1 MRLQS
6 TGQFPERQ
14 PTIDTFCPRP
24 KSSAMRNFHNV
35 ALVGFMGTGKSTVGN
50 TLASMLRWR
59 LIDTDNIIEQR
70 AGKRIADIFAND
82 GEASFRDLETQ
93 VVKELEAEQHCVI
106 STGGGLVVNP
116 ANMESLKRHAL
127 VVCLWA
133 SPEAIF
139 ARVGR
144 QTHRPLLNGPEPLTK
159 IRELLLQREPFYKQ
173 ADVLLNCEQR
183 SPREVAQ
190 HVVHQ
195 LRVAR
200 NGQPE
205 A

>member
-1 MRLQS
+1 
-6 TGQFPERQ
+6 
-14 PTIDTFCPRP
+14 
-24 KSSAMRNFHNV
+24 MRNFHNI

-59 LIDTDNIIEQR
+59 LIDTDSIIEQR
-70 AGKRIADIFAND
+70 AGKRIADIFANE
-82 GEASFRDLETQ
+82 GEGHFRALESA
-93 VVKELEAEQHCVI
+93 VVKELENERHCVI

-116 ANMESLKRHAL
+116 ENMLSLKSHAL

-133 SPEAIF
+133 SPESILS
-139 ARVGR
+139 RVGH
-144 QTHRPLLNGPEPLTK
+144 QTHRPLLRDPEPLVK
-159 IRELLLQREPFYKQ
+159 IKELLRQREPFYKQ

-190 HVVHQ
+190 HVMHQ

-200 NGQPE
+200 DGQAE

>member
-1 MRLQS
+1 MRS
-6 TGQFPERQ
+6 
-14 PTIDTFCPRP
+14 
-24 KSSAMRNFHNV
+24 FHNI

-50 TLASMLRWR
+50 TLAGMLHWR

-70 AGKRIADIFAND
+70 AGKRIADIFAD
-82 GEASFRDLETQ
+82 EGEAHFRGLEAA
-93 VVKELEAEQHCVI
+93 VVKELEAERHSVI

-116 ANMESLKRHAL
+116 DNMQSLKSHSL

-133 SPEAIF
+133 SPESIL
-139 ARVGR
+139 ARVGH
-144 QTHRPLLNGPEPLTK
+144 QTHRPLLRSPDPLAK
-159 IRELLLQREPFYKQ
+159 IKELLHEREPFYRQ

-190 HVVHQ
+190 HVMHQ

-200 NGQPE
+200 DGNAEG
-205 A
+205 